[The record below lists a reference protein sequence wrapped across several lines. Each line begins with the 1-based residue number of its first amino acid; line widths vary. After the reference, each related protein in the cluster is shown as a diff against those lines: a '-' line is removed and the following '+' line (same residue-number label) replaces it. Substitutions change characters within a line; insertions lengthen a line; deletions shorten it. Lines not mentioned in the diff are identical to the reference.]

1 MTRLPWSQAGL
12 GICCLMLF
20 IAGASGVEFRL
31 LEPHSE
37 TRLDRIEQ
45 FVAADAFKVGTRI
58 GGRTLSAIG
67 LNFAEHFLGVVES
80 NVPELTCM
88 VGLCGTR
95 QATSRSIEASGGED
109 GVIRFL
115 ACIHHL
121 MELGDNGPSHLDWRS
136 NFAYLRSP
144 VDRRI
149 WAVHWTVNY
158 AGEWNI
164 GAVYVPHPQM
174 DWRSGSRLFS
184 SRTVEPK
191 TGTTSLSHVRNR

>member
-20 IAGASGVEFRL
+20 IAGASGGEFRL

-37 TRLDRIEQ
+37 TRRDRIEQ
-45 FVAADAFKVGTRI
+45 LLPPTHSKWGPNRRPNIECDRVELRRAFSRRPRKQCARVHMHGW
-58 GGRTLSAIG
+58 TLWYTAG
-67 LNFAEHFLGVVES
+67 D
-80 NVPELTCM
+80 EL
-88 VGLCGTR
+88 L
-95 QATSRSIEASGGED
+95 IEASGGED

-144 VDRRI
+144 VDRRNLGGSLDRELRRRVEHRCCLRP
-149 WAVHWTVNY
+149 APTDGL
-158 AGEWNI
+158 AF
-164 GAVYVPHPQM
+164 
-174 DWRSGSRLFS
+174 GSRLFS

>member
-20 IAGASGVEFRL
+20 IAGASGGEFRL

-45 FVAADAFKVGTRI
+45 FVAADAFKVGTQI

-67 LNFAEHFLGVVES
+67 LNFAEHFLGVLES
-80 NVPELTCM
+80 NVPESHMHGWTLWYTA
-88 VGLCGTR
+88 GDESL
-95 QATSRSIEASGGED
+95 IEASGGED
-109 GVIRFL
+109 GVIRSL

-121 MELGDNGPSHLDWRS
+121 MELGDNGPSHLDWQS

-184 SRTVEPK
+184 GRTVEPK